1 MASTG
6 ILITN
11 FGSIISGDMN
21 GLRTSE
27 VRNPF
32 HCVLT
37 LDLCN
42 NAHRICYRD
51 TRRGIAQTCAG
62 CTNTGPCMSRTS
74 YWRSSKSCASSA
86 TWSKMIGI
94 FTRCA

>member
-1 MASTG
+1 MASRG

-21 GLRTSE
+21 ELRMSE

-37 LDLCN
+37 RDL
-42 NAHRICYRD
+42 
-51 TRRGIAQTCAG
+51 
-62 CTNTGPCMSRTS
+62 
-74 YWRSSKSCASSA
+74 
-86 TWSKMIGI
+86 
-94 FTRCA
+94 

>member
-37 LDLCN
+37 LYLCN
-42 NAHRICYRD
+42 NAPPLPQNSMAPSGVQKRIRVKGLKARY
-51 TRRGIAQTCAG
+51 
-62 CTNTGPCMSRTS
+62 SRS
-74 YWRSSKSCASSA
+74 GFDNPA
-86 TWSKMIGI
+86 
-94 FTRCA
+94 FH

>member
-21 GLRTSE
+21 RLRTSE

-37 LDLCN
+37 LYLCN
-42 NAHRICYRD
+42 NARLRTTGAWPALYQVRFQSNCLIFHKKMRKDIHKTGEPRHA
-51 TRRGIAQTCAG
+51 TMSGIGRPIMKA
-62 CTNTGPCMSRTS
+62 
-74 YWRSSKSCASSA
+74 
-86 TWSKMIGI
+86 
-94 FTRCA
+94 

>member
-32 HCVLT
+32 HCVPHT
-37 LDLCN
+37 RFMQQR
-42 NAHRICYRD
+42 HQ
-51 TRRGIAQTCAG
+51 TRR
-62 CTNTGPCMSRTS
+62 
-74 YWRSSKSCASSA
+74 
-86 TWSKMIGI
+86 
-94 FTRCA
+94 

>member
-42 NAHRICYRD
+42 NAYPLANERHPSHGEIE
-51 TRRGIAQTCAG
+51 GIALRAAMAAWHG
-62 CTNTGPCMSRTS
+62 LVS
-74 YWRSSKSCASSA
+74 
-86 TWSKMIGI
+86 
-94 FTRCA
+94 

>member
-1 MASTG
+1 MVSKS

-32 HCVLT
+32 HCVHA
-37 LDLCN
+37 LDLCKTP
-42 NAHRICYRD
+42 H
-51 TRRGIAQTCAG
+51 QTTSLPDQLPHG
-62 CTNTGPCMSRTS
+62 MSRPQRER
-74 YWRSSKSCASSA
+74 YLQLVLHLIA
-86 TWSKMIGI
+86 
-94 FTRCA
+94 

>member
-32 HCVLT
+32 RCVLT

-42 NAHRICYRD
+42 NAAPVS
-51 TRRGIAQTCAG
+51 T
-62 CTNTGPCMSRTS
+62 
-74 YWRSSKSCASSA
+74 SSA
-86 TWSKMIGI
+86 YAIRFAYTGGLKSERPVHI
-94 FTRCA
+94 TRDGDCLLSR

>member
-32 HCVLT
+32 YYVLA

-42 NAHRICYRD
+42 NTACSNGRMAWFGVVGTVTADDIDLFVEWNLVEQLVQSVTVSRILMRH
-51 TRRGIAQTCAG
+51 
-62 CTNTGPCMSRTS
+62 
-74 YWRSSKSCASSA
+74 
-86 TWSKMIGI
+86 
-94 FTRCA
+94 

>member
-27 VRNPF
+27 VRNTF

-42 NAHRICYRD
+42 NAGRFVL
-51 TRRGIAQTCAG
+51 QT
-62 CTNTGPCMSRTS
+62 
-74 YWRSSKSCASSA
+74 
-86 TWSKMIGI
+86 
-94 FTRCA
+94 

>member
-21 GLRTSE
+21 GLRTLL

-42 NAHRICYRD
+42 NAS
-51 TRRGIAQTCAG
+51 
-62 CTNTGPCMSRTS
+62 CTAYTAKVGR
-74 YWRSSKSCASSA
+74 
-86 TWSKMIGI
+86 
-94 FTRCA
+94 

>member
-11 FGSIISGDMN
+11 FGSIISGDMH

-32 HCVLT
+32 HCVFT

-42 NAHRICYRD
+42 NA
-51 TRRGIAQTCAG
+51 ASQTEWAHPF
-62 CTNTGPCMSRTS
+62 TNPGSGSWLIPPNEL
-74 YWRSSKSCASSA
+74 
-86 TWSKMIGI
+86 
-94 FTRCA
+94 

>member
-21 GLRTSE
+21 EWRTSE

-32 HCVLT
+32 RCVLT

-42 NAHRICYRD
+42 NA
-51 TRRGIAQTCAG
+51 A
-62 CTNTGPCMSRTS
+62 
-74 YWRSSKSCASSA
+74 
-86 TWSKMIGI
+86 
-94 FTRCA
+94 

>member
-11 FGSIISGDMN
+11 FGSIISGAMN

-32 HCVLT
+32 RYVLT

-42 NAHRICYRD
+42 NA
-51 TRRGIAQTCAG
+51 
-62 CTNTGPCMSRTS
+62 
-74 YWRSSKSCASSA
+74 RSP
-86 TWSKMIGI
+86 G
-94 FTRCA
+94 